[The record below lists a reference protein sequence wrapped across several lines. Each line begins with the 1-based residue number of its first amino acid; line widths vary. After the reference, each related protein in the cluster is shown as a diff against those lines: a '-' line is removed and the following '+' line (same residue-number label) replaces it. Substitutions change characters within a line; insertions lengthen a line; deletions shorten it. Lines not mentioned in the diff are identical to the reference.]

1 MVREHAAPQVG
12 ASDGHPVDPL
22 ILVLPGKTAAC
33 KMEQKKD
40 TIISDE

>member
-1 MVREHAAPQVG
+1 MGAACV
-12 ASDGHPVDPL
+12 HPVDKA
-22 ILVLPGKTAAC
+22 ILVLPGETAAC